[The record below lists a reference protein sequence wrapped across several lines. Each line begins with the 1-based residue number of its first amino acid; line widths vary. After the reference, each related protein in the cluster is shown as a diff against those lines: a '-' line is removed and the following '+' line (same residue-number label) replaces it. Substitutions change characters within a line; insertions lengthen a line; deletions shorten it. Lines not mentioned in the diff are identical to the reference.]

1 MEKFLKKYAISDS
14 AAEGMTTEK
23 AEAYQAQH
31 GYNEIIAPEVSKFWI
46 FVGMF
51 RGTMPYMLET
61 ALVVAAVVGDTP
73 DAIIIAVMLTAN
85 GLLGFKEEMECLEA
99 LAKLTQTMES
109 KVTCVRD
116 GVGLSIPTRLLV
128 PGDII
133 MLINGLLVPADCNW
147 FKGDQLA
154 IDTAALTGEGI
165 PRKYPSDDYGEKIQS
180 GATVVAGEAYGIV
193 TATGT
198 DTEIGGMTA
207 EIQKD
212 KAKGKQLSVFED
224 RVMLSVKIIIV
235 VSVIICIF
243 IFVQQGI
250 ANHEFTAVLYKKNL
264 LTVLSVIIAAIP
276 IALPIVLNVTMS
288 LGAGK
293 MASHFKAIVTS
304 IPALQDI
311 ASMSVLCS
319 DKTGT
324 LTTAKMTIIHDKI
337 WCNTNFTPKDVGF
350 YAMLASSRDKK
361 EDAVDRTVVKY
372 FDKEFGPG
380 GQDLV
385 SEYTKTGG
393 MGFNAVYKRVVVDL
407 VHPKIGKIRVA
418 KGLASKVVDTEDGSV
433 DDADEQWKVDDYK
446 NVMEQVKT
454 TDKGLAQAGYKT
466 LGVAI
471 KINDNPW
478 VFCGILPMMDP
489 PRGDSKQT
497 VERLR
502 VAGIKTKMITGDHLN
517 IAIETARQVAIGPRI
532 FAGSEVRAGTQ
543 TSKQNIYDADGFAQ
557 VLPSDKR
564 EVVEVLKNH
573 HGLVVGMT
581 GDGVND
587 APALSAAQCGV
598 AVDDATD
605 AAKNAAAIQLR
616 APGLSAIYF
625 AVVESR
631 RIFRKLKS
639 YVTYRFAASI
649 QIVVCL
655 SILILASNC
664 AINPTYIIML
674 ALFNDL
680 TMLPIAYDAQCAS
693 LNPDNPDVRKILFM
707 SAAFGLMETMF
718 TLFFA
723 YAIGP
728 SNMTKA
734 FLSIPVGN
742 VPGIGQTGCF
752 SPAVNPDDANPAS
765 KAIQSAIWLQMF
777 VAAEIL
783 IFSARSPTYFSLYQL
798 PAGSLFA
805 SVMIGCILASVLAN
819 VTPYFGGLPG
829 QDIFLIWVYD
839 LVVLVIIDCIKV
851 KLLQFLN
858 EETEVLPDEVFRLPT
873 EDEEED
879 EELAQANA
887 MVHPDDKMTTR
898 ESAAAVRMTKS
909 QPGGVERLSQVGGQR
924 PSQVLRSSIAGRGS
938 VSSRAQGS
946 QDLRYSSVG
955 TKGSLRPVTP
965 ANARAGY

>member
-1 MEKFLKKYAISDS
+1 M
-14 AAEGMTTEK
+14 
-23 AEAYQAQH
+23 
-31 GYNEIIAPEVSKFWI
+31 
-46 FVGMF
+46 
-51 RGTMPYMLET
+51 
-61 ALVVAAVVGDTP
+61 
-73 DAIIIAVMLTAN
+73 
-85 GLLGFKEEMECLEA
+85 
-99 LAKLTQTMES
+99 
-109 KVTCVRD
+109 
-116 GVGLSIPTRLLV
+116 
-128 PGDII
+128 
-133 MLINGLLVPADCNW
+133 
-147 FKGDQLA
+147 
-154 IDTAALTGEGI
+154 TGEGI
-165 PRKYPSDDYGEKIQS
+165 ARKYPSDDYGEKIS
-180 GATVVAGEAYGIV
+180 CGATVASGEAYGIV
-193 TATGT
+193 TAIGMK
-198 DTEIGGMTA
+198 TEIGSMTA

-235 VSVIICIF
+235 VSALVCIF

-250 ANHEFTAVLYKKNL
+250 ANHEFTATLYKKNL

-288 LGAGK
+288 LGASK
-293 MASHFKAIVTS
+293 MATHFSAIVTS

-324 LTTAKMTIIHDKI
+324 LTTAKMTIIHEKI
-337 WCNTNFTPKDVGF
+337 WCNENFTPKDVGF

-372 FDKEFGPG
+372 FDKEFGPS
-380 GQDLV
+380 GQDMV

-418 KGLASKVVDTEDGSV
+418 KGLSSKVVDTEDGST
-433 DDADEQWKVDDYK
+433 DDADEQWKVDDHK
-446 NVMEQVKT
+446 NVMSQVKVI
-454 TDKGLAQAGYKT
+454 DKSLAQSGYKT
-466 LGVAI
+466 IGIAI
-471 KINDNPW
+471 KINDKPW

-489 PRGDSKQT
+489 PRGDSKST
-497 VERLR
+497 IERLKR
-502 VAGIKTKMITGDHLN
+502 AGIKTKMITGDHLN

-532 FAGSEVRAGTQ
+532 FAGNEVRAGTH
-543 TSKQNIYDADGFAQ
+543 TSKQNIFDADGFAQ

-573 HGLVVGMT
+573 HKLVVGMT

-587 APALSAAQCGV
+587 APALSAAQCGI

-616 APGLSAIYF
+616 SPGLSAIYF

-680 TMLPIAYDAQCAS
+680 TMLPIAYDNQCAS
-693 LNPDNPDVRKILFM
+693 MNPENPDVGKILFM
-707 SAAFGLMETMF
+707 STALGLMETFF

-734 FLSIPVGN
+734 YLSVPVGYD
-742 VPGIGQTGCF
+742 PILGITGCF
-752 SPAVNPDDANPAS
+752 STSVDPDDAIPTS

-777 VAAEIL
+777 VAAEFL
-783 IFSARSPTYFSLYQL
+783 IFAARAPSYFSLYQL
-798 PAGSLFA
+798 PAPSLFV
-805 SVMIGCILASVLAN
+805 SVFIGCVIVSILCN
-819 VTPYFGGLPG
+819 VFMYFGGLPA
-829 QDIFLIWVYD
+829 QDIVLIWIYD
-839 LVVLVIIDCIKV
+839 LVVLIIIDCVKV
-851 KLLQFLN
+851 KLLQFLG
-858 EETEVLPDEVFRLPT
+858 EETDVLPDELYRPPT
-873 EDEEED
+873 EEEEDD
-879 EELAQANA
+879 EELAAANA
-887 MVHPDDKMTTR
+887 MVHSDDKMTTR

-909 QPGGVERLSQVGGQR
+909 QPGGLERMSQVGNDHQNQR
-924 PSQVLRSSIAGRGS
+924 ASYAARSSTASRGS
-938 VSSRAQGS
+938 ISARQQGS
-946 QDLRYSSVG
+946 TDLRYSAVSTG
-955 TKGSLRPVTP
+955 GSLRPYTP
-965 ANARAGY
+965 ASSRAGM